1 MTSCD
6 KTTSITE
13 LPVCTNVHDDSYL
26 IVQNESSTCKVK
38 ISDLVLGPNNVDFY
52 PDLIDIL
59 NKLDELSSIIE
70 ANSGKWNEASTTT
83 QTNSGLWDDA
93 SQYNLASMSNTL
105 ATGAPSW
112 NNTTATMIG
121 NSAKWD
127 QTSNT
132 VTLSSEQWERAKD
145 IVFTSQSDWDQAY
158 VITLDGIQSIHEALE
173 IIETSPW
180 FTLYY
185 DNNGAPPIAA
195 LWSLYTTVS
204 GNSGNWDAT
213 YTTVS
218 GNSGNWE

>member
-13 LPVCTNVHDDSYL
+13 LPVCTNVHGDSYL

-38 ISDLVLGPNNVDFY
+38 VSDLVLGPDNVDFY
-52 PDLIDIL
+52 PDLVDIL

-70 ANSGKWNEASTTT
+70 TNSGKWDKASTTT
-83 QTNSGLWDDA
+83 QTNSGMWDDA
-93 SQYNLASMSNTL
+93 SQYNLADMSNTL
-105 ATGAPSW
+105 ATGVPSW
-112 NNTTATMIG
+112 NNTTATMAG

-127 QTSNT
+127 QTSVT
-132 VTLSSEQWERAKD
+132 VTLSSEEWERAKD
-145 IVFTSQSDWDQAY
+145 IVSTSQTNWDQAY
-158 VITLDGIQSIHEALE
+158 TITLDGIQSIHEALE

-185 DNNGAPPIAA
+185 DNNAAPPIAA

-204 GNSGNWDAT
+204 GNSA
-213 YTTVS
+213 
-218 GNSGNWE
+218 NWE